1 MQTNNSSPSPTL
13 APVEAQAPTIYWIT
27 LYHYQHTLFIL
38 CTHHHTS
45 FNEAKECL
53 ISTNRCSPDS
63 FIAQV
68 RSEIKV
74 VEDEIITFDITGR
87 KVQSTYFHWTRYD
100 QQFDVLG
107 HHYLADD
114 LSLEQ
119 CQDKIDKQRQ
129 AEQERRKQLKQER
142 LLEKQK
148 TLAKAQA
155 PGATPPSTQIAPKP
169 AQTEVVLGQMF
180 NDIANSHSCAFEE
193 VTQDKCKKCN
203 EKIIFTCD
211 SIGKLEGKTI
221 LLGSDRCPNC
231 GVKPLTKK
239 QQQLY
244 QRISEKVTNL
254 RKLRS
259 SNITKLPNGELA
271 VMG

>member
-38 CTHHHTS
+38 CTHRHTS

-68 RSEIKV
+68 HSEIKV

-148 TLAKAQA
+148 AQAKALA
-155 PGATPPSTQIAPKP
+155 PGATPPSTQIAPEP
-169 AQTEVVLGQMF
+169 AQTFQ
-180 NDIANSHSCAFEE
+180 E
-193 VTQDKCKKCN
+193 VTQDRCKKCN

-211 SIGKLEGKTI
+211 SIGKIEGKTI

-239 QQQLY
+239 QQRLY

-259 SNITKLPNGELA
+259 SQVIKLADGEIA
-271 VMG
+271 VMS